1 MRFMNFLDPEG
12 EPRLGVSVDGVM
24 HDVTHA
30 VPGGRTTEL
39 SPMRHLLSRG
49 TDLREVAA
57 AAAGSP
63 VARIARA
70 LPVVPDPTKIV
81 AAPVNYRDHQHEMTA
96 DAAVDGLGVFLKS
109 PSSLIGDG
117 GTVRLPYTDR
127 RFDQEGELAVII
139 GRTAS
144 HVAAAGALDYL
155 AGYTCLLDMTMRGG
169 EDRSIRKSFDTFTPT
184 GPYLVTPDEA
194 GPVEEMEL
202 HTWVGGELRQRADLR
217 DLIWNVPR
225 LIEYVS
231 SAMVL
236 YPGDVIATGTPA
248 GVGQVLDGQEV
259 AVEITNLG
267 RLTVSV
273 SNVGAVA
280 CPTLGKDRGPKPPA
294 GVAPPRERLPRPDAS
309 GSRDRRPATE
319 GVP

>member
-1 MRFMNFLDPEG
+1 MRFMSFLDPEG
-12 EPRLGVSVDGVM
+12 AQRLGASVDGIM
-24 HDVTHA
+24 HDVTQA
-30 VPGGRTTEL
+30 ALAGRTTEL
-39 SPMRHLLSRG
+39 SPMRHLLSRW

-63 VARIARA
+63 VARIAHTLA
-70 LPVVPDPTKIV
+70 VVPDPTKIV
-81 AAPVNYRDHQHEMTA
+81 AAPVNYRDHQREMTA
-96 DAAVDGLGVFLKS
+96 DAAVDGLGVFLKA
-109 PSSLIGDG
+109 PSSLIGNG

-127 RFDQEGELAVII
+127 RFDQEGELAVVI

-144 HVAAAGALDYL
+144 HVAAEGALEHV

-169 EDRSIRKSFDTFTPT
+169 EDRSIRKSFDTFTPA
-184 GPYLVTPDEA
+184 GPYLVTPDEV

-294 GVAPPRERLPRPDAS
+294 GVSPPRERVPRA
-309 GSRDRRPATE
+309 
-319 GVP
+319 

>member
-1 MRFMNFLDPEG
+1 MRFMSFQDPEG
-12 EPRLGVSVDGVM
+12 EPRLGVALDGVM
-24 HDVTHA
+24 HDITHA
-30 VPGGRTTEL
+30 VLAGRTTEL
-39 SPMRHLLSRG
+39 SPMRHVLARG
-49 TDLREVAA
+49 TDLRELAA
-57 AAAGSP
+57 AAASSP
-63 VARIARA
+63 VARIAHA

-81 AAPVNYRDHQHEMTA
+81 AAPVNYRDHQQEMTT
-96 DAAVDGLGVFLKS
+96 DAAVDGLGVFLKA
-109 PSSLIGDG
+109 PSSVIGDG

-144 HVAAAGALDYL
+144 HVAADAALDYV

-184 GPYLVTPDEA
+184 GPSLVTPDEA

-273 SNVGAVA
+273 SKVGAVA
-280 CPTLGKDRGPKPPA
+280 CPTLGRDRGPKPPA
-294 GVAPPRERLPRPDAS
+294 AVTAPLERVPRPDAF
-309 GSRDRRPATE
+309 GSRGRRPAAE
-319 GVP
+319 EVS